1 MIPGP
6 LAALPFEFME
16 STEGTFAV
24 LRRLLANR
32 DLRRVLPAYLAFNA
46 AEFGTWIAILLYAYE
61 RTGPGSV
68 GIVALGQ
75 LVPAALVAP
84 AAAAL
89 GDRFP
94 RHRVLAVGYVVQSLA
109 MLATAAAMLADLP
122 ILIVYLAAAAAAS
135 SMVVTRPTQSALL
148 PSLART
154 PDELTAANGA
164 AGVAEGAGVVL
175 GPLAAAAIL
184 TTFTPALVFLF
195 GGGSLV
201 LAAIGTLGL
210 RPDQGRVDD
219 GRAWPSAGAPEV
231 AGAPATAATGPPA
244 VRRADEGLATEHGF
258 LAGLHAVAADR
269 DARLIV
275 GMLTARMLMVG
286 AADVLFVLL
295 ALDLLGMGEPGA
307 GILAAALGAGAIAA
321 GALTFALVGRSRL
334 AAIAAAG
341 ALVWGAALTV
351 VGLTATAWLAV
362 PLVVVGGAGLAIVDI
377 AGRTMLQRSVRDA
390 VLARVFGIQ
399 EGLAMFGLAVGSVLV
414 PLVVGLVGLVGAVF
428 VVAAVLPVAV
438 AVGGRSLAG
447 LDRRMVVPVRA
458 IALLRQSALFR
469 PLSAPQLE
477 AIARRAAWLVVPSDT
492 ILIREGDPGDR
503 YYLLA
508 SGTVRVEQAD
518 RFLRSIQRPGDGFGE
533 IALLRNVPR
542 TATITSTSEVAVLAV
557 DRASFLDA
565 VTGHPSAA
573 AAADHEVA
581 GRLL

>member
-1 MIPGP
+1 
-6 LAALPFEFME
+6 ME

-32 DLRRVLPAYLAFNA
+32 DMRRVLPAYLAFNA

-122 ILIVYLAAAAAAS
+122 ILIVYLAAAVAAS

-195 GGGSLV
+195 GGASLV

-210 RPDQGRVDD
+210 RPVRDGVDD
-219 GRAWPSAGAPEV
+219 GPAWPSAGAPAL
-231 AGAPATAATGPPA
+231 AGAPAAAATAPTA

-275 GMLTARMLMVG
+275 GILTVRMLMVG
-286 AADVLFVLL
+286 SADVLFVLL
-295 ALDLLGMGEPGA
+295 ALDLLDMGEPGA

-428 VVAAVLPVAV
+428 VVAAVLPIAV

-492 ILIREGDPGDR
+492 VLIREGDPGDR

-508 SGTVRVEQAD
+508 SGTVRVEQAG

-542 TATITSTSEVAVLAV
+542 TATVTSTSEVAVLAV
-557 DRASFLDA
+557 DRASFLAA

-573 AAADHEVA
+573 AAADREVA